1 MNFFCKNKQT
11 ALLYVYLRE
20 GNTNINRVR
29 FRISSHQLATR
40 NSLTRKLENLK
51 SSKIASWVRISR
63 KIHRKVALPAFI
75 CFFIIAFTGLLL
87 GWKKHT
93 GGALLPDTQRGISS
107 DPSIWLPVDSLQG
120 LAIKTLNDSVAG
132 SLSPEIS
139 RIDIRP
145 PKGIAKFVFKDH
157 YWEIQL
163 DCTTGKPL
171 QVARRNSDLIERIH
185 DGSIID
191 NWLNI
196 KGSPFKLA
204 YTSLAGLS
212 LLSFIITGIFLYFGA
227 KWVKRSKD
235 R

>member
-1 MNFFCKNKQT
+1 MK
-11 ALLYVYLRE
+11 
-20 GNTNINRVR
+20 
-29 FRISSHQLATR
+29 
-40 NSLTRKLENLK
+40 K

-93 GGALLPDTQRGISS
+93 GGALLPNTQRGISTA
-107 DPSIWLPVDSLQG
+107 PAKWLPVDSLYQ
-120 LAIKTLNDSVAG
+120 LATQTVKDSISADF
-132 SLSPEIS
+132 SPEIS

-145 PKGIAKFVFKDH
+145 SKGVAKFVFKHH
-157 YWEIQL
+157 YWEVQL
-163 DCTTGKPL
+163 DCTTGEAL

-191 NWLNI
+191 SWLNI
-196 KGSPFKLA
+196 KGSPFKLL

-212 LLSFIITGIFLYFGA
+212 LLSFIITGVFLYFGA
-227 KWVKRSKD
+227 KWVKRVKETS
-235 R
+235 

>member
-1 MNFFCKNKQT
+1 MK
-11 ALLYVYLRE
+11 
-20 GNTNINRVR
+20 
-29 FRISSHQLATR
+29 
-40 NSLTRKLENLK
+40 K

-93 GGALLPDTQRGISS
+93 GGALLPDTQRGISVN
-107 DPSIWLPVDSLQG
+107 PSTWLPVDSLYQ
-120 LAIKTLNDSVAG
+120 LAAQVLNDSVST

-139 RIDIRP
+139 RIDMRP
-145 PKGIAKFVFKDH
+145 PKGVAKFIFKHH

-163 DCTTGKPL
+163 DCATGEAL
-171 QVARRNSDLIERIH
+171 QIARRNSDLIERIH

-196 KGSPFKLA
+196 KGSPFKLL

-227 KWVKRSKD
+227 KWVKRVRD